1 MAIRKK
7 ANGKYESDFYLNGKR
22 VKKQHDRK
30 KDAENY
36 IAKRKANETS
46 EKEMRMETNLT
57 NLSLKEVALKYQANH
72 LLKTRAT
79 NNQSYIKNIIH
90 KWGEYKLIALTPVE
104 VRLWITELLETSYA
118 ISTVEK
124 HLTYL
129 KRIFNY
135 AVEIELIKA
144 NPIKHVTFRKEFK
157 KKNRRNTT
165 INHDEFL
172 ELYSLF
178 ENSRWYTSG
187 VIKTLWHTGMR
198 IGEVLNL
205 KWSCVKLESGVIVLD
220 AEQVKEGKIR
230 TIGLEKEVIELFTE
244 LKKKNAKKG
253 AKSKDYVF
261 GITLNNPQNYQTFY
275 KNYRKVV
282 EQTKFSKMNIHDIR
296 HCYTKRKRQEG
307 NDREVIKT
315 QLGHSSDSMFNYY
328 NDIDIDEVT
337 DMSGFNTKN
346 QELIVPH
353 IEKIKTIAKEQNIPP
368 GTIAALMR
376 QNPA

>member
-7 ANGKYESDFYLNGKR
+7 TNGKYESDFYLNGKR
-22 VKKQHDRK
+22 IKKQHDRK

-46 EKEMRMETNLT
+46 EKQMRMERNFTT
-57 NLSLKEVALKYQANH
+57 LSLKEVALKYQSNH
-72 LLKTRAT
+72 LSKTRAT
-79 NNQSYIKNIIH
+79 NNQSYIKKIIDT
-90 KWGEYKLIALTPVE
+90 WGDYSLSGITPVE
-104 VRLWITELLETSYA
+104 VRSWIVELFDSSYA

-124 HLTYL
+124 YLTYL

-135 AVEIELIKA
+135 AVENETIAL

-165 INHDEFL
+165 INHDEFK
-172 ELYSLF
+172 ELYQLF
-178 ENSRWYTSG
+178 EHSRWYTSG
-187 VIKTLWHTGMR
+187 VILTLWHTGMR

-205 KWSCVKLESGVIVLD
+205 KWSSVKLNNGVIVLD

-230 TIGLEKEVIELFTE
+230 TIGLEREVIQLLLS
-244 LKKKNAKKG
+244 LKKKNDRKG

-261 GITLNNPQNYQTFY
+261 GITLDNPQNYQTFY

-282 EQTKFSKMNIHDIR
+282 DNTKFSKMNIHDIR

-337 DMSGFNTKN
+337 DMSGFNIEK
-346 QELIVPH
+346 QELIAPH
-353 IEKIKTIAKEQNIPP
+353 IEKIKAIAKEQNIPP

-376 QNPA
+376 